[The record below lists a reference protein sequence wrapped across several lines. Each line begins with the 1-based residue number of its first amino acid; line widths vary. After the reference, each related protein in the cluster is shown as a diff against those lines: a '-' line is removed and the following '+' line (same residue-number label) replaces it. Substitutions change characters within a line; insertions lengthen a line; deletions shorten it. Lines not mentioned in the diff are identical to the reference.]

1 MTTEREILGEVM
13 ERHLDQLL
21 EESEGQLSIAEL
33 EQTLL
38 NQQSPLMRE
47 LFQTLINLRQK
58 RDFPP
63 SAPTN

>member
-1 MTTEREILGEVM
+1 MATEREILSQVM

-38 NQQSPLMRE
+38 NQQRPLMRE
-47 LFQTLINLRQK
+47 LFQTLIDLRQK
-58 RDFPP
+58 QDFFP
-63 SAPTN
+63 SEQTD